1 MLGRGQW
8 GQWTM
13 GPPETLTLHKLGQIW
28 SDLAETPPN
37 SNAKFAIFM
46 NIWVPSSQNH

>member
-28 SDLAETPPN
+28 SDFVETPPN
-37 SNAKFAIFM
+37 STAKFAIFM